1 MTDASD
7 RYQSNA
13 AGFDARVV
21 AVPADRW
28 ENQSPCEDWT
38 ARDVVRHVVATS
50 GMFLGFADQKLPPAP
65 SVDEDPVAAW
75 HSARDAIQRA
85 LEDPQVAQKE
95 YDGMFGKAT
104 FEQGVH
110 KFLAPDALVHT
121 WDLARATGLDDT
133 LPEKASQDV
142 LEALEPMDDKMRG
155 PGAFADKI
163 EPPPNADAQ
172 TRMLCFL
179 GRRP

>member
-7 RYQSNA
+7 RYRANA
-13 AGFDARVV
+13 DGFDARVV

-50 GMFLGFADQKLPPAP
+50 AMFLGFIDQELPPAP

-85 LEDPQVAQKE
+85 LDDARIAQKE
-95 YDGMFGKAT
+95 YDGMFGQTT
-104 FEQGVH
+104 FEQSVGR
-110 KFLAPDALVHT
+110 FLAPDAFVHT

-133 LPEKASQDV
+133 LPEAMSQEV

-155 PGAFADKI
+155 PGAFGEKI
-163 EPPPNADAQ
+163 DPPANADVQ
-172 TRMLCFL
+172 TRLLCFL